1 MDPKLEELIRKLEE
15 IKQTGINIDTGDI
28 DNAAKAAEALK
39 AAMEEVQN
47 STTLTNE
54 QYLATSSLISEAT
67 KQYSNLSDATQATTT
82 EIASQ
87 NKEIQ
92 KQKDILEDIT
102 GISEERAEQE
112 KQIANQL
119 RQQEL
124 TSQKFKQRLADI
136 FKFVKAINLEFNKL
150 STEVNTL
157 TATQGM
163 YNQLLVD
170 ATTQTLA
177 FGGGYERTGKAF
189 GTLFSSFNKFS
200 SMTIKQQTEMAA
212 LSSKLDRAGFAMEDF
227 AKFSTFASNA
237 LGMGA
242 GQIEQYSKELLSFGQ
257 QAGIPFSI
265 LTKELNAFAPKMA
278 ALGKDGPRVFKEMA
292 AASKALGV
300 EISELNSIMEQFE
313 TIQGATAAAA
323 KVNAVLGGNLVNG
336 FQLMEAAG
344 KGDIEVFRL
353 MKQSLIDSGKSIDDM
368 TLNQKKLI
376 AESYGI
382 KDVSTLMKIMKGDV
396 DELAD
401 SLEAT
406 AKTEEEFNELLQSF
420 VPIGEKFKNILISLA
435 PIFDVLLS
443 AINSVLDSILWLTTS
458 KDNLI
463 LKILAV
469 GGVIALLIGT
479 FKLLGKGFSF
489 LSKFFMGPINKG
501 IEIFGNS
508 IANVG
513 RKIGRAGLAMNK
525 GAFGMLAFGAAV
537 ALVGV
542 GIWLA
547 ATGFSSLVSSIVAL
561 IKEGPEAIV
570 YFLAVTVALAGLTL
584 ALAALSYF
592 SPGLFVIALGIVAI
606 GLALKLFED
615 EFVQIGESMEKFQKA
630 LKIPETAFSN
640 FTRISTIFDNIAQ
653 SITSATYSLISFR
666 ANSTTAAADIA
677 AIGIV
682 LATFKE
688 DFVEVGQGLENFR
701 RGLEIQDTTIAKLQT
716 ISSIF
721 ENISNSITK
730 ANSSLEKLNAATSTF
745 VAPVVLAAAVTA
757 PVAANTNALSPAATT
772 VATPAVGGAE
782 ASGIVASNTK
792 ENKTISVNLKLDM
805 PVLLNGREI
814 QRIADE
820 RVLDIIDGTAQS
832 TLTTSDSSRGT
843 SSTRAAARG
852 Q

>member
-1 MDPKLEELIRKLEE
+1 MDPKLEELIRKLKE
-15 IKQTGINIDTGDI
+15 IQETGINIDTRSIED
-28 DNAAKAAEALK
+28 AADAASILKEAIK
-39 AAMEEVQN
+39 ITQE
-47 STTLTNE
+47 STELTNE
-54 QYLATSSLISEAT
+54 QYIRAANLISQAST
-67 KQYSNLSDATQATTT
+67 QYSNLSDATQATTT

-163 YNQLLVD
+163 YNELLVD

-292 AASKALGV
+292 AASKALGI

-313 TIQGATAAAA
+313 TVQNATAAAA

-353 MKQSLIDSGKSIDDM
+353 MKQSLIESGKSIDDM

-401 SLEAT
+401 SLAAT
-406 AKTEEEFNELLQSF
+406 AKTEEEFNKLLQSF

-435 PIFDVLLS
+435 PIFNVLLS

-458 KDNLI
+458 KDNLV

-469 GGVIALLIGT
+469 GGALALLIGT
-479 FKLLGKGFSF
+479 FTVLGKGFSF

-501 IEIFGNS
+501 IEIFGSS

-513 RKIGRAGLAMNK
+513 RQIGRAGVSMNK
-525 GAFGMLAFGAAV
+525 GALGMLAFGAAIS
-537 ALVGV
+537 LVGAGIWLAATGLAELV
-542 GIWLA
+542 KSFSTLTGGEIAGAISSLTVVMIGFVAMLQIAATVGTAAAPAMLAIGAAAALIGAGIWLA
-547 ATGFSSLVSSIVAL
+547 ATGFSSLVSSIIELV
-561 IKEGPEAIV
+561 KQGPQATAFFTTTILQITS
-570 YFLAVTVALAGLTL
+570 LAAAFMYL
-584 ALAALSYF
+584 ALA
-592 SPGLFVIALGIVAI
+592 SPGLMIAAAGIAAI
-606 GLALKLFED
+606 GLSLSLFKD
-615 EFVQIGESMEKFQKA
+615 EFVQAGESMEKFQKA
-630 LKIPETAFSN
+630 
-640 FTRISTIFDNIAQ
+640 
-653 SITSATYSLISFR
+653 
-666 ANSTTAAADIA
+666 
-677 AIGIV
+677 
-682 LATFKE
+682 
-688 DFVEVGQGLENFR
+688 
-701 RGLEIQDTTIAKLQT
+701 LEIQDTTIAKLQT

-721 ENISNSITK
+721 KNISKSIK
-730 ANSSLEKLNAATSTF
+730 EAASSLESFNTITAAF
-745 VAPVVLAAAVTA
+745 MAPAIIAAAAVPAMATGVATA
-757 PVAANTNALSPAATT
+757 PTAVGASTLSPTVAGAGGDTATT
-772 VATPAVGGAE
+772 Y
-782 ASGIVASNTK
+782 SINNSTK
-792 ENKTISVNLKLDM
+792 ESKTINVNLKLDM

-820 RVLDIIDGTAQS
+820 RVLKILDETGQQ
-832 TLTTSDSSRGT
+832 TLTATDVNRGT
-843 SSTRAAARG
+843 VAAKGAARG
-852 Q
+852 